1 MLVMEKILYPTDFSA
16 DARPAFE
23 TACALASEGRGR
35 LVVLH
40 VERPPLTTLG
50 GTTGVPPLP
59 NEYDRETVWE
69 ELKDIQPA
77 RAGIAV
83 EHRLEYGDPAAVILK
98 VAQEIGADLIV
109 MGTHGRTGL
118 RRLLMGSVA
127 ERVVRKAPC
136 PVLMVRTL
144 VQTLLTVPPLAEET
158 SQIEPA
164 AEREETRNDGE
175 SCPRSAWAPE
185 VSFVTPELE
194 ALP

>member
-1 MLVMEKILYPTDFSA
+1 MSAMRTILYPTDFST

-23 TACALASEGRGR
+23 VACALASEGRGR

-40 VERPPLTTLG
+40 VERPPLATLG

-59 NEYDRETVWE
+59 NEYDGGRLRE
-69 ELKDIQPA
+69 ELQRIRPV
-77 RAGIAV
+77 RAGVAV
-83 EHRLEYGDPAAVILK
+83 EHRLEYGDPTAVILE

-136 PVLMVRTL
+136 PVLTF
-144 VQTLLTVPPLAEET
+144 
-158 SQIEPA
+158 
-164 AEREETRNDGE
+164 
-175 SCPRSAWAPE
+175 RSAAM
-185 VSFVTPELE
+185 TPHSLE
-194 ALP
+194 RLP